1 MEHARKLAWGD
12 TVEEF
17 RPRSREEDDGG
28 DSFAHLDRLLRVAL
42 AAEERPAE
50 LPRGRNGL
58 SEYDLAA
65 AVDLVGQAGHAMRE
79 THERAQEMEARHQS
93 LMERAT
99 EQLNAAE
106 ARIKAA
112 ETRARIAEARLQE
125 MEGRVRDAEARA
137 KKAEEW
143 LLRIHRAVVDM
154 LNRGSAQAA

>member
-17 RPRSREEDDGG
+17 PSRAREEENA

-42 AAEERPAE
+42 APEDRPVE
-50 LPRGRNGL
+50 LPRNRNGL
-58 SEYDLAA
+58 TEYDFAA
-65 AVDLVGQAGHAMRE
+65 AVDLVGQAGQTMRE
-79 THERAQEMEARHQS
+79 SQERAQEMEARHQS

-112 ETRARIAEARLQE
+112 ETRARIAEARLQD
-125 MEGRVRDAEARA
+125 METRVRDAEGRA